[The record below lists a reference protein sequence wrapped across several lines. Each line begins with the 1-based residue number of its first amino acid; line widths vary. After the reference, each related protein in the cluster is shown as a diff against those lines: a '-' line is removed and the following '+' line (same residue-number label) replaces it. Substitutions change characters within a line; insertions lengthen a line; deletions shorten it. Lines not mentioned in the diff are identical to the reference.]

1 MFYPKNIPLEM
12 RKNKNWV
19 LFKKIDNPK
28 NSNHPLKMMISLEGR
43 WHKAKST
50 DNKDWSTFTKTLQTL
65 NRTNF
70 DGMAYVLDQDIVF
83 IDVDNSIDEDGN
95 LSSLACELLETFP
108 NTYAEKSCSGRG
120 IHIFLKGKLDIN
132 SMKRNDSIGL
142 EIYDSKR
149 FCCMTGDI
157 ISQTKE
163 ICDYQDK
170 LNKITNKYLG
180 KRETISLDNIRQPIS
195 LNNNEILKKA
205 LNSKVGYKI
214 SKLYQ
219 GDYSDYP
226 SRSNADMALMNYLAF
241 YTKDPNQLD
250 LIMRS
255 SGLYREKWDEKRGN
269 TTYGRITINH
279 AIAYCKN
286 SYEGKHKSIEMY

>member
-12 RKNKNWV
+12 RRNKNWV
-19 LFKKIDNPK
+19 LFRKINNPK
-28 NSNHPLKMMISLEGR
+28 NENHPLKMMISLEGK
-43 WHKAKST
+43 WHRAKST
-50 DNKDWSTFTKTLQTL
+50 DSTDWSTFTKSIQIL

-83 IDVDNSIDEDGN
+83 IDVDNSIDEFGN
-95 LSSLACELLETFP
+95 LSNLACELLETFP

-120 IHIFLKGKLDIN
+120 IHIFLKGKLNIN

-142 EIYDSKR
+142 EIYDTKR

-157 ISQTKE
+157 ISQTNQ

-170 LNKITNKYLG
+170 LNEVTNKYLG
-180 KRETISLDNIRQPIS
+180 KKETIPISNIRQPIS
-195 LNNNEILKKA
+195 LDNNEILKKA
-205 LNSKVGYKI
+205 LNSKIGHKI

-226 SRSNADMALMNYLAF
+226 SQSNADMALMNYLAY
-241 YTKDPNQLD
+241 YTKNPYQLD
-250 LIMRS
+250 SIMRS
-255 SGLYREKWDEKRGN
+255 SGLYRSKWDEKRGDS
-269 TTYGRITINH
+269 TYGMITINQ
-279 AIAYCKN
+279 ALIYCKG
-286 SYEGKHKSIEMY
+286 SYEGKHKDIEMY